1 MYYLGTLMLY
11 FEIADITFSLDY
23 YEYDDIKED
32 IFIITHLHKH
42 LLEYICKPDISD
54 YTIKFSYDSKEYNG
68 NEKTIA
74 SYQFYKVYEFYQ
86 TIRFAFWQP
95 RYGVSSRYI
104 YSTIDLPKNW
114 ENAKFTDYIT
124 KKERFSNVACV
135 GTFVGLCLYVQGVLL
150 RHNSFFVHGVALQ
163 YEDKGLIFSAASGVG
178 KTTHTNFWAENFGA
192 EILNGDTPIIKLVDG
207 KPFIYGS
214 PWCGTSDISVNK
226 NVPLDAVV
234 IISRGTENKIRK
246 LSKFEALGYLLP
258 HIRRPAWDAE
268 SVNLA
273 LDHCETLINTISVYK
288 LECLPNS
295 DAAEVA
301 SRGILELNEH

>member
-1 MYYLGTLMLY
+1 MLH
-11 FEIADITFSLDY
+11 FKIADVGVSLDY
-23 YEYDDIKED
+23 FEYDDMQED
-32 IFIITHLHKH
+32 IFIDTYLHKY
-42 LLEYICKPDISD
+42 LSDYICKPEISD
-54 YTIKFSYDSKEYNG
+54 YNIKFNYDEEYNENG
-68 NEKTIA
+68 KFISIFT
-74 SYQFYKVYEFYQ
+74 FHKVYELDNAMKFVFLQKEPDVPMYC
-86 TIRFAFWQP
+86 T
-95 RYGVSSRYI
+95 YTVEVSKDWK
-104 YSTIDLPKNW
+104 TAD
-114 ENAKFTDYIT
+114 FVDYLT
-124 KKERFSNVACV
+124 KEVRFSKRPCV
-135 GTFVGLCLYVQGVLL
+135 SIFIGLYLYIRGVLL

-163 YEDKGLIFSAASGVG
+163 YKEKGVVFSAASGVG
-178 KTTHTNFWAENFGA
+178 KTTHTNFWAEIFGA

-214 PWCGTSDISVNK
+214 PWCGESRISVNK
-226 NVPLDAVV
+226 VVPLDAIV

-258 HIRRPAWDAE
+258 HINRPSWEAE

-301 SRGILELNEH
+301 RRGILELNEH

>member
-1 MYYLGTLMLY
+1 MLCLK
-11 FEIADITFSLDY
+11 ITDIIFSLDY
-23 YEYDDIKED
+23 SKYDDIRED
-32 IFIITHLHKH
+32 IFINKHFHKY
-42 LLEYICKPDISD
+42 LLDYICKPELSD
-54 YTIKFSYDSKEYNG
+54 YNIKFRYYEEYHEEG
-68 NEKTIA
+68 DFVSAHI
-74 SYQFYKVYEFYQ
+74 YHRVYEFDN
-86 TIRFAFWQP
+86 TIRFAFYQP
-95 RYGVSSRYI
+95 EHGDFLYYAYTVDISKDWG
-104 YSTIDLPKNW
+104 
-114 ENAKFTDYIT
+114 NAKFTDYLT
-124 KKERFSNVACV
+124 KEVRFSNKPCISM
-135 GTFVGLCLYVQGVLL
+135 FIGLFSYIQGILL

-163 YEDKGLIFSAASGVG
+163 YNGKGLIFSAASGVG

-192 EILNGDTPIIKLVDG
+192 EILNGDTPIIKLVDE

-226 NVPLDAVV
+226 VAPLDAVV

-246 LSKFEALGYLLP
+246 LSKLEALGYLLP

-301 SRGILELNEH
+301 RRGILELNEH